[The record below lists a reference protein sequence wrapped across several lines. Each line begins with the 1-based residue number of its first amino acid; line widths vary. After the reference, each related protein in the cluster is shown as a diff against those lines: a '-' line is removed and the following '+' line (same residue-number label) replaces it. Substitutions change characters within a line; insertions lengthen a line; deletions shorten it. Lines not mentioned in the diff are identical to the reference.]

1 MTRVAMKIAV
11 LWDLTPCSLVDTYQ
25 GFVGRDGSVFDV
37 ELTMK
42 MEASN
47 PFESLFP
54 IYQDTRHHV
63 QEVSSLNSYSS
74 FGLIWERNS

>member
-1 MTRVAMKIAV
+1 MKIAV

-25 GFVGRDGSVFDV
+25 NVVGRGGSIFDV

-42 MEASN
+42 MEATNS
-47 PFESLFP
+47 FESLFP
-54 IYQDTRHHV
+54 IYQATRRHV
-63 QEVSSLNSYSS
+63 QEVSSLYSYSS